1 MSSCSGQGGL
11 AQPDESTA
19 MRIRILE
26 TVVAVTAARLPPED
40 LREVAALLVF
50 IAKGSDA
57 AADMVG
63 AAGGAPSLA
72 LAGHHAAEL
81 LERIALSRGIGGGG
95 EEEKAPRQ
103 GRGKRAARPARK
115 AAPAR

>member
-1 MSSCSGQGGL
+1 
-11 AQPDESTA
+11 

-26 TVVAVTAARLPPED
+26 AMVAVMAARLPPED

-57 AADMVG
+57 ASDMVG

-81 LERIALSRGIGGGG
+81 LDRIALSRGIGSGGE